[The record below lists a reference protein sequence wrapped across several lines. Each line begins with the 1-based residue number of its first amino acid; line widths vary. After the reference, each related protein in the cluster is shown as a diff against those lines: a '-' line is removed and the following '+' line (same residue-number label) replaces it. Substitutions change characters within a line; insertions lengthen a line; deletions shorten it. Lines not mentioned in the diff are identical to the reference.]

1 MDRRELGTFLRTRRE
16 RLRPAD
22 VGLPAGLRRRTPG
35 LRREEVASLAAVS
48 TDYYTRLEQARGPQ
62 PSRQVLSGIARA
74 LRLSDVER
82 AHLFRLAGEQPG
94 PAGPSP
100 DVPAGILHL
109 LDRLDDA
116 AAMVVD
122 VKYEVLAWNPLAA
135 AFFGDLSALPPRER
149 NLARDRFLRPDIGRY
164 PDTWE
169 QFGVNLA
176 SELRAAVAKYPDDPG
191 IRELIEDLLAGS
203 AEFREL
209 WSRHDV
215 IVWRGHTKVLHHPHV
230 GRFQV
235 DCEVLQVRDR
245 DQRVILYTAEPGS
258 PGQEA
263 LRLLKVLG
271 TQDLGT
277 VAPVR

>member
-1 MDRRELGTFLRTRRE
+1 MDRRELGEFLRTRRE

-22 VGLPAGLRRRTPG
+22 VGLPTGLRRRTPG
-35 LRREEVASLAAVS
+35 LRREEVASLAAIS
-48 TDYYTRLEQARGPQ
+48 TDYYARLEQARGPQ
-62 PSRQVLSGIARA
+62 PSRPVLSGIARA

-100 DVPAGILHL
+100 DVPSGIRHL

-135 AFFGDLSALPPRER
+135 VIFDDLFALPPRER
-149 NLARDRFLRPDIGRY
+149 NLARDRFLRPGTGRY

-169 QFGVNLA
+169 QFGINLA
-176 SELRAAVAKYPDDPG
+176 SELRAAAAKYPDDPG
-191 IRELIEDLLAGS
+191 LRELIEDLLAGS

-209 WSRHDV
+209 WARHDV
-215 IVWRGHTKVLHHPHV
+215 IGWRGRTKTLHHPRV

-235 DCEVLQVRDR
+235 ECEVLLVCDR

-258 PGQEA
+258 PGHEA
-263 LRLLKVLG
+263 LQLLKL
-271 TQDLGT
+271 LGT
-277 VAPVR
+277 VAPAR